1 MNTDIGHLA
10 MLIDAADKSPT
21 ALLDP
26 RNRKALFS
34 GILRV
39 LNGQDARLQKLETL
53 LTSKGIFHGDA

>member
-26 RNRKALFS
+26 RNRRALFS

-39 LNGQDARLQKLETL
+39 LNGQDARLQKLET
-53 LTSKGIFHGDA
+53 FF